1 MGVLAAAL
9 GLGIAEMVAGTSRR
23 LASPVVSIGDRVI
36 DRVPAGIKQLAID
49 WFGTNDKTALVVGIL
64 VVLAILAAPVG
75 IATVRGR
82 RDIAIGAAVVLGVVG
97 VLASST
103 GRNTRVIGA
112 IPSIVAAVVAGA
124 VLLLAHRIARPE
136 TRRPID
142 PAAGTADGAGP
153 RRAMGPDRR
162 TLLLTGTGVAA
173 GAVITGSLGRFMHR
187 RLSNAAERASVA
199 LPAADT
205 VLPDPPADPA
215 LDVPGLSPLFT
226 PNTNFYRID
235 TALVV
240 PSVTLG
246 SWRLRVTGMVE
257 RELELTFD
265 DLLALPQVESDITI
279 SCVSNEV
286 GGDLVGN
293 ARWQGVRLDDL
304 LAQAGISPEADQIVG
319 RSVDGFTAGFPT
331 ATLDG
336 RNALVALAMNGE
348 PLPTRHGFPAR
359 LVVPGLYGYV
369 SATKWLS
376 AIELTRFDQFEGY
389 WVPRGW
395 SALAP
400 IKTQSRIDRPGR
412 KIDPGRTAIA
422 GVAWAP
428 TRGIA
433 SVEVRIDEEPWRDAT
448 LGPSVGDDSW
458 RQWWIDW
465 DATPGRHVLTCRAA
479 DGTGEVQTEERSRPD
494 PNGATG
500 WHTMT
505 VTVSG

>member
-1 MGVLAAAL
+1 LAAL
-9 GLGIAEMVAGTSRR
+9 
-23 LASPVVSIGDRVI
+23 
-36 DRVPAGIKQLAID
+36 
-49 WFGTNDKTALVVGIL
+49 
-64 VVLAILAAPVG
+64 VG

-82 RDIAIGAAVVLGVVG
+82 RDIAIGGAVVLGVVG
-97 VLASST
+97 ILASST
-103 GRNTRVIGA
+103 GRNTRVVGA
-112 IPSIVAAVVAGA
+112 NPSLVAAGVAGA
-124 VLLLAHRIARPE
+124 VLLVAHRIACPAA
-136 TRRPID
+136 RR
-142 PAAGTADGAGP
+142 PAAGEPASDADGAP
-153 RRAMGPDRR
+153 RALPAMGPDRR

-173 GAVITGSLGRFMHR
+173 AAVLTGSLGRFMHR
-187 RLSNAAERASVA
+187 RLSNAADRAGVA
-199 LPAADT
+199 LPAAD
-205 VLPDPPADPA
+205 VMLPAPPADPA
-215 LDVPGLSPLFT
+215 LGIAGLTPLFV
-226 PNTNFYRID
+226 PNTSFYRID

-240 PSVTLG
+240 PSVALG
-246 SWRLRVTGMVE
+246 SWRLRVTGMVDN
-257 RELELTFD
+257 ELEFTFD
-265 DLLALPQVESDITI
+265 DLLALPQVEADITI

-304 LAQAGISPEADQIVG
+304 LSDAGISPDADQIVG

-400 IKTQSRIDRPGR
+400 VKTQSRIDRPGGR
-412 KIDPGRTAIA
+412 IAAGRTAVA

-428 TRGIA
+428 TRGI
-433 SVEVRIDEEPWRDAT
+433 STVEVRVDDEPWRTAT

-465 DATPGRHVLTCRAA
+465 DATPGRHSLMCRAT
-479 DGTGEVQTEERSRPD
+479 DGTGDVQTEARSRPD
-494 PNGATG
+494 PDGATG
-500 WHTMT
+500 WHTIT
-505 VTVSG
+505 VTVDG